1 MKKKLAFLCALLALT
16 LASCQAPSHTDVT
29 EDTDEPVDTVFE
41 TEVYT
46 ESEPI
51 EVTTEEVTEEVYET
65 TAVSSVTSETTT
77 APHIDEPPEF
87 NYRTSELDGY
97 IMLGKYLG
105 IEVFVE
111 PWDVISEEQLDIE
124 LELYIEQLLI
134 DAAIYEGVCKD
145 GDTVNISVIGTLDGN
160 EFFGGDG
167 EGYTLTLGKYDYIL
181 NIDSDVVGMAVGETR
196 RIMATFPGDYG
207 SAEYNGKTAV
217 FDVTLNYI
225 YPTLTDKFV
234 SENTEFESVKA
245 LRAYIRDRAKAEA
258 KQMLSDAVLTKA
270 MANSYIIGLP
280 EAEVEKA
287 YANLVGANRALANQ
301 LGMSYAD
308 FIMQSYGIAE
318 DEADMIFEDLAM
330 NDVAQ
335 KLLIYAIARDMKLD
349 VSEGIEYSA
358 IFDGVLGELVK
369 NANYVETLAN

>member
-1 MKKKLAFLCALLALT
+1 M
-16 LASCQAPSHTDVT
+16 
-29 EDTDEPVDTVFE
+29 E
-41 TEVYT
+41 
-46 ESEPI
+46 
-51 EVTTEEVTEEVYET
+51 
-65 TAVSSVTSETTT
+65 
-77 APHIDEPPEF
+77 
-87 NYRTSELDGY
+87 N
-97 IMLGKYLG
+97 
-105 IEVFVE
+105 
-111 PWDVISEEQLDIE
+111 
-124 LELYIEQLLI
+124 
-134 DAAIYEGVCKD
+134 
-145 GDTVNISVIGTLDGN
+145 
-160 EFFGGDG
+160 GG
-167 EGYTLTLGKYDYIL
+167 
-181 NIDSDVVGMAVGETR
+181 
-196 RIMATFPGDYG
+196 
-207 SAEYNGKTAV
+207 
-217 FDVTLNYI
+217 
-225 YPTLTDKFV
+225 
-234 SENTEFESVKA
+234 EFESVKA
-245 LRAYIRDRAKAEA
+245 LRAYIRDRSKADA

-358 IFDGVLGELVK
+358 IFDSVLGELVK